1 VIAVAA
7 ETTAAVEEKEPAAEK
22 KRDIK
27 IITVEEK
34 PVRPIRRIVDLIVGG
49 VLLIMPICG
58 FGAYIY
64 FTLPVCG
71 FGLLFLIG
79 QRLINRGKPQKT
91 RLVISMVIRVLAV
104 IILILIIMILTN
116 WGSSR
121 KSLYIFK
128 TKLYMIG
135 NYGKS
140 VKGLDFLPDKLPDT
154 CKGFEMDFVSK
165 KWKTDEHGSVR
176 IRFITDKEGR
186 EQVKNAAEKLGG
198 KECSEGDFLYTK
210 LSAYCDSIGA
220 KMSGAEVYSL
230 GEQKHHSPAF
240 LINSRTGL
248 CIFYW

>member
-1 VIAVAA
+1 MAA
-7 ETTAAVEEKEPAAEK
+7 ETTAAAVEVKEPAADN
-22 KRDIK
+22 KREIK

-34 PVRPIRRIVDLIVGG
+34 PVRPFRRIVDLLVGG

-79 QRLINRGKPQKT
+79 QKLLNRREPRNA
-91 RLVISMVIRVLAV
+91 RLVVSMIIRVLAV
-104 IILILIIMILTN
+104 IILVLIIMILAN
-116 WGSSR
+116 WGSSK
-121 KSLYIFK
+121 KSLYKFK
-128 TKLYMIG
+128 TQLYMIG
-135 NYGKS
+135 NFGKT

-165 KWKTDEHGSVR
+165 KWKSNEHGSVR

-186 EQVKNAAEKLGG
+186 EQLKNTVEKLNA
-198 KECSEGDFLYTK
+198 KVCSEGDFVYTK

-220 KMSGAEVYSL
+220 KMSGAEIFSV
-230 GEQKHHSPAF
+230 GEQKNHSPAF

-248 CIFYW
+248 CIIYW